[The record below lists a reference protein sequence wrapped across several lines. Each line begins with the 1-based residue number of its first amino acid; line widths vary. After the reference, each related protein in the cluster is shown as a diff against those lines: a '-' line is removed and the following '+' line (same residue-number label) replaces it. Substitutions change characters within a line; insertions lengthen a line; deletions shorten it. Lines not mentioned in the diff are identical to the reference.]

1 MDDPDEYDEVD
12 EDEGEEHPEPEVT
25 IEVSGLSLFTHVG
38 VTAAEREV
46 GQRLLLDLRIDVGEC
61 DATVTDRIEDTVD
74 YAQVCDTANLVAQ
87 QRSYKTLERLC
98 AAIADRLIEEAMAGL
113 EPRACWVDTVIEGT
127 RRLRAVYLAHPAAA
141 WLSASRTTHGPGEM
155 QAVNLLIGAVLEAG
169 FEGAE
174 AVRIYRALGDF
185 ALFWAGGEA
194 GFLALDERAQA
205 TERAAWT
212 AYLGVD
218 RAEFPN
224 IWQVRLDL
232 LNVAD
237 DAIFDTILSLVVG
250 GLMQQAPRPCG
261 CGAHLPGEAA
271 AGRGGASPA
280 AETCSADAA
289 GTTSREQPSG

>member
-1 MDDPDEYDEVD
+1 MTVPTAGRRPPRATRPGLRRGSLTPERIVD
-12 EDEGEEHPEPEVT
+12 A
-25 IEVSGLSLFTHVG
+25 SL
-38 VTAAEREV
+38 E
-46 GQRLLLDLRIDVGEC
+46 LLDKHGVAGFSLPKLGRALGADP
-61 DATVTDRIEDTVD
+61 
-74 YAQVCDTANLVAQ
+74 TAVYRHFASKDDLV
-87 QRSYKTLERLC
+87 L
-98 AAIADRLIEEAMAGL
+98 AIADRLLAEAMAGM
-113 EPRACWVDTVIEGT
+113 ETRACWVDTVIEGT

-261 CGAHLPGEAA
+261 CGAH
-271 AGRGGASPA
+271 SVYPA
-280 AETCSADAA
+280 DPAPPA
-289 GTTSREQPSG
+289 